1 MTKPDTIVVS
11 NRGPLSFRFDAE
23 HNLQPLAGG
32 GGLVSALR
40 PLLTGTGTGTGT
52 TPTPCGSP

>member
-40 PLLTGTGTGTGT
+40 PLLTGTAPAPTP